1 MPEPIAGRSGRSYN
15 QHCPVARSLDV
26 IGERWTLLI
35 IRDLLVGPKRYKDLL
50 NGAPGIGTNLLATR
64 LHDLE
69 DLGLVQR
76 SALPSPSSSTMYEL
90 TEAGRALEPLILD
103 MGLWAMRYLGPPRE
117 TDAILPS
124 AYFLGL
130 RARFRPEAAAGLTE
144 TYELWVD
151 NHVFEIRVENGRC
164 TTTEGLRSGA
174 ADVVISTDMTT
185 LNDLLALRISPES
198 AIAGGRTN
206 VQGDR
211 QALDRLIQLFALSES
226 HL

>member
-1 MPEPIAGRSGRSYN
+1 MPEPIASRSGRSYN

-35 IRDLLVGPKRYKDLL
+35 VRDLLVGPKRYKDLL
-50 NGAPGIGTNLLATR
+50 TGAPGIGTNLLATR

-69 DLGLVQR
+69 ALGLVQR
-76 SALPSPSSSTMYEL
+76 SVLPPPSASTVYEL
-90 TEAGRALEPLILD
+90 TEAGRALEPLIMD
-103 MGLWAMRYLGPPRE
+103 MGRWAMRYLGPPRE

-144 TYELWVD
+144 TYELWID
-151 NHVFEIRVENGRC
+151 NLVFEIHVENDRC
-164 TTTEGLRSGA
+164 TTSEGLRSGT

-185 LNDLLALRISPES
+185 LHDLLALRISPES
-198 AIAGGRTN
+198 AIAGGRIN
-206 VQGDR
+206 VQGDT
-211 QALDRLIQLFALSES
+211 QALDRLVELFALSES